1 MVDRL
6 ILINDVESNDIGSLT
21 EVLFSIDLDENVFF
35 LRLHLF
41 IEFINEGNEQI
52 GVYLLSLV
60 NEIVCDIIFKK
71 FETQGCSIKA

>member
-6 ILINDVESNDIGSLT
+6 ILINDVEGDDIGSLT
-21 EVLFSIDLDENVFF
+21 KVLFSINLDENLPF

-52 GVYLLSLV
+52 RVYLLSLV
-60 NEIVCDIIFKK
+60 NEIVCDIILKK

>member
-6 ILINDVESNDIGSLT
+6 IFINDVESNDIGSLT

-60 NEIVCDIIFKK
+60 NEIVCDIILKK

>member
-60 NEIVCDIIFKK
+60 NEIVCDIILKK